1 MINVSFLH
9 TVSIQDDFGVN
20 DYILMLQLLKEKSYT
35 LCTRSEIPQNISFLE
50 NYSIIEFGHQ
60 DCLARQVYTMQH
72 QKYLPFFSTINNI

>member
-50 NYSIIEFGHQ
+50 N
-60 DCLARQVYTMQH
+60 
-72 QKYLPFFSTINNI
+72 